1 MPVALGFKTPEDKLK
16 RILRDLQE
24 HPAIMR
30 KAITFALDDTAE
42 GLKREQIME
51 MEVVFQSPRKYTLN
65 ALYAVK
71 ARGQVNGDGV
81 TTAGLAWKEVGGSIP
96 AYKYLYPQVF
106 GGPRRYK
113 RHEKSL
119 QAKGILPAGSMT
131 AQGRSYPKDESGD
144 ITGGQYTR
152 MLSELDALQDGSGGK
167 NQYKKKR
174 AAASRFFVFTPKG
187 ASYPVGIAEPNGDG
201 IRVMLRFIQP
211 PNYTARYDYYGIANE
226 YTRINF
232 PKQLERQWLKW
243 QPLGGYGK
251 NPFALAA

>member
-16 RILRDLQE
+16 RILRDLEE

-71 ARGQVNGDGV
+71 ARGDNSLA
-81 TTAGLAWKEVGGSIP
+81 AGLAWKEFGGSIP

-106 GGPRRYK
+106 GGQRRYK
-113 RHEKSL
+113 RHERAL
-119 QAKGILPAGSMT
+119 QGKGILPAGSMT
-131 AQGRSYPKDESGD
+131 AQGSNFPKDESGD

-174 AAASRFFVFTPKG
+174 AAASRFFVYTPKG
-187 ASYPVGIAEPNGDG
+187 ANFPVGIAEPNGDG
-201 IRVMLRFIQP
+201 IRIMLRFIQP
-211 PNYTARYDYYGIANE
+211 PDYTARYDYYGIANE

-243 QPLGGYGK
+243 QPLGGYSK

>member
-1 MPVALGFKTPEDKLK
+1 MPAALGFKTPEDKLK
-16 RILRDLQE
+16 RILRDLEE

-71 ARGQVNGDGV
+71 ARGDNSLA
-81 TTAGLAWKEVGGSIP
+81 AGLAWKEFGGSIP

-106 GGPRRYK
+106 GGQRRYK
-113 RHEKSL
+113 RHERAL
-119 QAKGILPAGSMT
+119 QGKGILPAGSMT
-131 AQGRSYPKDESGD
+131 AQGNNFPKDESGD

-174 AAASRFFVFTPKG
+174 AAASRFFVYTPKG
-187 ASYPVGIAEPNGDG
+187 ANFPVGIAEPNGDG
-201 IRVMLRFIQP
+201 IRIMLRFIQP

-232 PKQLERQWLKW
+232 PKQLERQWVKW
-243 QPLGGYGK
+243 QPLGGYSK

>member
-71 ARGQVNGDGV
+71 ARGDNSLK
-81 TTAGLAWKEVGGSIP
+81 AGLAWKEFGGSIP

-106 GGPRRYK
+106 GGQRRYK
-113 RHEKSL
+113 RHERAL
-119 QAKGILPAGSMT
+119 QGKGILPAGSMT
-131 AQGRSYPKDESGD
+131 AQGNNFPKDESGD

-174 AAASRFFVFTPKG
+174 AAASRFFVYTPKN
-187 ASYPVGIAEPNGDG
+187 AQFPVGIAEPNGDG
-201 IRVMLRFIQP
+201 IRIMLRFIQP

-232 PKQLERQWLKW
+232 PKQLERQWVKW
-243 QPLGGYGK
+243 QPLGGYSK